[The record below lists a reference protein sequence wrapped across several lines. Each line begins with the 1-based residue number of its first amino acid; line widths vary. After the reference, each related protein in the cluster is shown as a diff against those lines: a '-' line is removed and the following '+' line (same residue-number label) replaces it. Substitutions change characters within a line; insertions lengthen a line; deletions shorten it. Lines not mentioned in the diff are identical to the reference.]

1 MNGMQYW
8 EYGNEINESYYKE
21 ACNKTRVWDL
31 QSGFHRSS
39 FGTTSTSPTNKV
51 LVQQKFMKG

>member
-1 MNGMQYW
+1 MQYW